1 MLRRLLALACVLG
14 AAPVLSAQQ
23 RAPSLEVVL
32 ERFREYLTT
41 YSQAYAATVATE
53 VYIQHTYE
61 PKLLSVRLESEFA
74 MVRVPGSDEW
84 LGFRDVQRVDRKDV
98 TGRRGRLADLFANPA
113 GLSLGVASR
122 IAEESARF
130 NIGPSRRTVNNP
142 ATVLEILDPRH
153 HTRFRFVRD
162 GDERAGGIRAWVIR
176 IDEQTRPTIVR
187 SSRGLDEPVTGRV
200 WIDPEKGTLL
210 RAALQI
216 SIDRGASEFLNMDVT
231 FGLEPQLQMWV
242 PLRLQE
248 LHAVRSRHLQ
258 TGAATY
264 VDYRQFVVQS
274 RILPP

>member
-1 MLRRLLALACVLG
+1 MLRRLLALACALG
-14 AAPVLSAQQ
+14 AAPLLSAQQ

-53 VYIQHTYE
+53 IYIQHTYD
-61 PKLLSVRLESEFA
+61 PKLRSVRLESEFA

-84 LGFRDVQRVDRKDV
+84 LGFRDVQSLDRKDV
-98 TGRRGRLADLFANPA
+98 TGRRGRLADVFANPA

-153 HTRFRFVRD
+153 HHRFRFAR
-162 GDERAGGIRAWVIR
+162 GGNERVGGIQAWVIR
-176 IDEQTRPTIVR
+176 LDEESRPTIVR
-187 SSRGLDEPVTGRV
+187 STRGVDEPVAGRV

-216 SIDRGASEFLNMDVT
+216 SVDHGASEFLNMDVT

-242 PLRLQE
+242 PVRLRE
-248 LHAVRSRHLQ
+248 LHEVRTRHLQ
-258 TGAATY
+258 TGEATY

>member
-1 MLRRLLALACVLG
+1 MVRRCLALACVLG

-23 RAPSLEVVL
+23 PVPSLEAVL
-32 ERFREYLTT
+32 ERFATYLGS
-41 YSQAYAATVATE
+41 YSQAYSATVATE
-53 VYIQHTYE
+53 IYTQHAS
-61 PKLLSVRLESEFA
+61 PQLVKLESEFA

-84 LGFRDVQRVDRKDV
+84 LGFRDVLRVDGKDV

-142 ATVLEILDPRH
+142 AIVLEILDPRH
-153 HTRFRFVRD
+153 HPRFRFRRG
-162 GDERAGGIRAWVIR
+162 GDDRIGGIRASVIR
-176 IDEQTRPTIVR
+176 ADEQSRPTIVR
-187 SSRGLDEPVTGRV
+187 SSGGRNEPVDGRL

-210 RAALQI
+210 RAALRINVDQI
-216 SIDRGASEFLNMDVT
+216 ARESLYIDVT
-231 FGLEPQLQMWV
+231 FGLEPKLQMWV
-242 PLRLQE
+242 PVRMRE
-248 LHAVRSRHLQ
+248 IHEIRARHAQ
-258 TGAATY
+258 TGDATY